1 MKKAV
6 VTVALLVAVLGLA
19 SPAAAQGAFGVRVG
33 ANFANLSFDPDDEE
47 DTSTRT
53 GLNVGAFA
61 MFPVNPRFAFQP
73 EVLYSQQG
81 AKAKEGSFEATLKLD
96 YVNVPL
102 LGKIHLSTGQNPVS
116 LLVGPQV
123 GFRTSAKIEGEGEE
137 MDIKD
142 QVESTDWGF
151 VVGLSATMG
160 KFVVDGRYT
169 HGLTNINSLED
180 DDQKVKNRVFTV
192 SVGVMFR

>member
-6 VTVALLVAVLGLA
+6 ATVALLVAVLGMA
-19 SPAAAQGAFGVRVG
+19 SPAAAQASFGVRVG
-33 ANFANLSFDPDDEE
+33 ANFANLSFDPDDED

-61 MFPVNPRFAFQP
+61 TFPINPRFAFQP

-81 AKAKEGSFEATLKLD
+81 SKASEGDFEATLKLD

-102 LGKIHLSTGQNPVS
+102 LAKINLSSGQNPVS
-116 LLVGPQV
+116 LLVGPQI
-123 GFRTSAKIEGEGEE
+123 GFLTGAKIEAEGEE
-137 MDIKD
+137 LDLEE
-142 QVESTDWGF
+142 VTESTDWGL
-151 VVGLSATMG
+151 VVGMSATMG
-160 KFVVDGRYT
+160 NFVLDGRYT
-169 HGLTNINSLED
+169 WGLSNINADPED
-180 DDQKVKNRVFTV
+180 NQKVKHRVFTI